1 MGRGGCCGGGGGGGG
16 ERVAWRGRELADKKG
31 KTPCQQSEAVAR
43 CFGEQRKFLI
53 IATKAKKPETSTKLF
68 MDLLSGM
75 QVEMTKVSNIRENN
89 RASPLF
95 NHLSTVSEGI
105 PGLAWVTFDTKPA
118 KLIDEMAQAAEFY
131 GNRVLREFK
140 ER

>member
-1 MGRGGCCGGGGGGGG
+1 M
-16 ERVAWRGRELADKKG
+16 
-31 KTPCQQSEAVAR
+31 AR

-53 IATKAKKPETSTKLF
+53 IATKAKKPETSSKLF

-118 KLIDEMAQAAEFY
+118 KLIDEMVQAAEFY
-131 GNRVLREFK
+131 GNRVLREYK
-140 ER
+140 EK